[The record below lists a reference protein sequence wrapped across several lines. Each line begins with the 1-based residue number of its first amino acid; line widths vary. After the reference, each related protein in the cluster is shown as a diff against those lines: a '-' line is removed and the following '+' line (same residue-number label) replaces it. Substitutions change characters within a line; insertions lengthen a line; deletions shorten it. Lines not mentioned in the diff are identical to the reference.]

1 MEENNNK
8 PEMEFPEGEQSNP
21 KKELTPRSMLRIVGL
36 ILGIYWI
43 GRGFWGL
50 LSSGH

>member
-8 PEMEFPEGEQSNP
+8 PEMEVPEESVAKP
-21 KKELTPRSMLRIVGL
+21 FWDMSPRGMLRIVGL

-43 GRGFWGL
+43 GKGIFGL
-50 LSSGH
+50 LMNGG